1 MDEKL
6 YRTLISRMSKMQI
19 DAFAFPPKSMEDLN
33 KRLGAYE
40 ELKWITDK
48 MAEDAKGK
56 EKD

>member
-6 YRTLISRMSKMQI
+6 YRLLIARMAKMQVDI
-19 DAFAFPPKSMEDLN
+19 FYMPPKSMEELN

-40 ELKWITDK
+40 ELKMVTDI
-48 MAEDAKGK
+48 MAENAKGN